1 MSKTPKPKTL
11 PEPAAERRLS
21 EEEERLWRH
30 VMGGVDPLDGRE
42 APPPTEK
49 RNTDRSLPSA
59 PPPDLPVLDRG
70 IAAGVDKRTA
80 TRLRRGQ
87 IPIEGRIDLHGLTQE
102 DAYRALS
109 AFLAGSQ
116 EAGRRCVLVI
126 TGKGLRP
133 DGRVGVIR
141 ASLPHWLN
149 QPHNRPRVLAFA
161 GAAPRDGGEGALYV
175 LLRRRR

>member
-11 PEPAAERRLS
+11 PEPPAERRLS

-30 VMGGVDPLDGRE
+30 VMGGTEPLAGHE
-42 APPPTEK
+42 APPPPAK
-49 RNTDRSLPSA
+49 KGNGGRPPP
-59 PPPDLPVLDRG
+59 PPPDLPALDRG
-70 IAAGVDKRTA
+70 VAAGVDKRTA

-87 IPIEGRIDLHGLTQE
+87 IAIEGRIDLHGLTQE
-102 DAYRALS
+102 DAYQALS

-133 DGRVGVIR
+133 DGSVGVIR
-141 ASLPHWLN
+141 AALPHWLN

-175 LLRRRR
+175 LLRRKR